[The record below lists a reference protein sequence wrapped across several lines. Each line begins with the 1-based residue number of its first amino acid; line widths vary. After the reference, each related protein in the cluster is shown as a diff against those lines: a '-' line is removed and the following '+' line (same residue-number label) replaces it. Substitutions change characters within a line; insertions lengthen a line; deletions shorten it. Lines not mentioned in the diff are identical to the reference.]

1 MYIYKARLVRIVNG
15 DTIRCWIDLGFGVSL
30 QSMTIKLKNI
40 QAPTG
45 IKGEEATD
53 YLVDILPQSFS
64 IKTQFEDGVIIAE
77 IMSGGKSINDQMLE
91 SGLVTKYQ
99 K

>member
-1 MYIYKARLVRIVNG
+1 MYIYKAKLVRIVNG

-40 QAPTG
+40 KAPIG
-45 IKGEEATD
+45 IKGEDASM
-53 YLVDILPQSFS
+53 YLAEILPQNFS
-64 IKTQFEDGVIIAE
+64 LKTQLEDGIIIAE
-77 IMSGGKSINDQMLE
+77 IMSAGKSINDLMLE